1 MQGGA
6 WAGLEAVDLSAL
18 RAVPEKAG
26 KMAASWRLRYDLP
39 LLRYLLGFGS
49 RRSLG
54 LAQGAA
60 AWPVGRGASWRWF
73 HGTQLLQGE
82 WLSLAL

>member
-1 MQGGA
+1 
-6 WAGLEAVDLSAL
+6 
-18 RAVPEKAG
+18 
-26 KMAASWRLRYDLP
+26 MAASWRLRYDLP

-73 HGTQLLQGE
+73 HGTQLLQASTSDVHIE
-82 WLSLAL
+82 HLSLNVICKEEDTAE

>member
-6 WAGLEAVDLSAL
+6 WAGLKTADLVEL
-18 RAVPEKAG
+18 RAFPEKAG
-26 KMAASWRLRYDLP
+26 KMAASWRLRCNLP
-39 LLRYLLGFGS
+39 LLRYLLSFGS
-49 RRSLG
+49 HRSLG
-54 LAQGAA
+54 LAQGAT

-82 WLSLAL
+82 WLTLA